1 MPLDLT
7 DDERTALVGLLA
19 GLIES
24 DHFPQSE
31 RVQLLRGILAKLRSG
46 LAWSSPSDDDPDPST
61 AEVGDVE
68 AAEAIRFSE
77 GFQSAQPGLSAA
89 PKARKKPLSGTK
101 SPVQRSSLIVVERK
115 QR

>member
-7 DDERTALVGLLA
+7 DDERTTLVGLLA

-24 DHFPQSE
+24 DHFPHSE
-31 RVQLLRGILAKLRSG
+31 RVQLLRGILAKLRNG
-46 LAWSSPSDDDPDPST
+46 LAQPNPSDDDPDPST
-61 AEVGDVE
+61 AEVGNVK

-89 PKARKKPLSGTK
+89 PKARKKPLPGTK
-101 SPVQRSSLIVVERK
+101 SPVQRSLVVVERK
-115 QR
+115 WR